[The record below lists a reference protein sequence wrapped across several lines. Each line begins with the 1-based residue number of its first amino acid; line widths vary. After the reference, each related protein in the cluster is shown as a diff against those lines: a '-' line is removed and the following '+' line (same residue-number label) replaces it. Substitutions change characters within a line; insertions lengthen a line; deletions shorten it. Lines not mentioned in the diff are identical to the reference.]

1 MKHDEV
7 LWEGGYNELIL
18 VTGRG
23 GAGQQQLYWADE
35 SGSVGVP
42 SDILVERNGGEDED
56 QGEGDTN
63 RCNMLL

>member
-1 MKHDEV
+1 M
-7 LWEGGYNELIL
+7 WEGGYNELIL